1 VRALP
6 YKLIIFDFDGTLA
19 DTFPWIMQMADRVI
33 ARFRLRPISPADYDR
48 LRRGGARE
56 LMKELKLPFW
66 KLPKVARYIQ
76 DAMRAETDS
85 LSVFPGV
92 EEMIARLA
100 ERGFKLAMIS
110 SNSPENVRAVLGPEL
125 CGRMAHFDCGASL
138 FGKDRKFKRAL
149 RATGVT
155 AAETLCIGDELRDLE
170 AARKVG
176 IAFGAVSWGYTAAEA
191 LAAQKPAFVFKQV
204 SEIAEAL
211 GA

>member
-1 VRALP
+1 MRLP

-19 DTFPWIMQMADRVI
+19 DTFPWILRMVDRVV
-33 ARFRLRPISPADYDR
+33 AHFHLRPISPSDYDR

-66 KLPKVARYIQ
+66 KLPRVARYIQ
-76 DAMRAETDS
+76 DAMSAETDA

-92 EEMIARLA
+92 EEMVARLTKH
-100 ERGFKLAMIS
+100 GFKLAMVS
-110 SNSPENVRAVLGPEL
+110 SNSAENVRAVLGPKL
-125 CGRMAHFDCGASL
+125 CGQMVHFDCGASL

-149 RATGVT
+149 RATGVMP
-155 AAETLCIGDELRDLE
+155 AEALCIGDELRDLE

-204 SEIAEAL
+204 SDIVEAL

>member
-1 VRALP
+1 LP

-19 DTFPWIMQMADRVI
+19 DTFPWILQMADRVI
-33 ARFRLRPISPADYDR
+33 AQFRLRPISANDYER

-66 KLPKVARYIQ
+66 KLPRVARYVQ
-76 DAMRAETDS
+76 DAMSAETDA
-85 LSVFPGV
+85 LSIFPGV
-92 EEMIARLA
+92 KEMVTRLT
-100 ERGFKLAMIS
+100 ERGFKLAMVS

-125 CGRMAHFDCGASL
+125 CARMAHFDCGASL

-155 AAETLCIGDELRDLE
+155 AAEALCIGDELRDLE

-176 IAFGAVSWGYTAAEA
+176 IAFGAVSWGYTAADA

-204 SEIAEAL
+204 SDIAEAL
-211 GA
+211 CA

>member
-1 VRALP
+1 LA

-19 DTFPWIMQMADRVI
+19 DTFPWMLQMADLVI
-33 ARFRLRPISPADYDR
+33 AHFRLRPISPGDYER

-66 KLPKVARYIQ
+66 KLPKIARYVQ
-76 DAMRAETDS
+76 DAMSGETEK

-92 EEMIARLA
+92 EEMVARLI

-110 SNSPENVRAVLGPEL
+110 SNSAHNVRAVLGPEL

-149 RATGVT
+149 RATGVA
-155 AAETLCIGDELRDLE
+155 AAEALCIGDELRDFE
-170 AARKVG
+170 AARKAG
-176 IAFGAVSWGYTAAEA
+176 IDFGAVSWGYTAAEA

-204 SEIAEAL
+204 SDITAAL